1 MKLKKL
7 SENILKTVK
16 SRGYKYIELDA
27 VIDAD
32 QIIQR
37 SGENFRQY
45 MFSFQD
51 PNGNEMCLRPDL
63 TIASCLRYL
72 KNKTK
77 TKKKI
82 YYNGQAFRKA
92 KNQKDKIIRNQIGCE
107 IIGSKSTRQDDY
119 EIIQTS
125 LKTIQKIKETK
136 LKIEIGN
143 IKLFNLLL
151 NKLKLPK
158 RWKLRL
164 SRHFWREKYFESLL
178 KRLETNSDINP
189 LVVEVD
195 KKRYKKMKLENQNQM
210 IAGRKISEILNR
222 FNNKIK
228 DPRKFAEG
236 KKTSSIIRKYL
247 KISCPINN
255 ARKKLEN
262 FFCKHKIKIDLKD
275 EFFPIK
281 NRLNKNKIIF
291 STNFG
296 RGLEYYTGM
305 VFNIK
310 DQTNK
315 NLIQGGRYDNLL
327 SNLGSKR
334 KIPAVGAA
342 INLNFYAD

>member
-1 MKLKKL
+1 MKSKKL
-7 SENILKTVK
+7 SENILRAVK

-27 VIDAD
+27 VIDAN

-45 MFSFQD
+45 MFSFHD

-72 KNKTK
+72 KNRV
-77 TKKKI
+77 KI
-82 YYNGQAFRKA
+82 KEKIFYSGQAFRKIKDQ
-92 KNQKDKIIRNQIGCE
+92 KNKIIRNQIGYE
-107 IIGSKSTRQDDY
+107 IIGSKNVKQDDY

-125 LKTIQKIKETK
+125 MKTVQKIKKTK
-136 LKIEIGN
+136 LIIEVGN

-164 SRHFWREKYFESLL
+164 SRHFWREDYFESLL
-178 KRLETNSDINP
+178 KRLETNPDTDP
-189 LVVEVD
+189 LAVDVD
-195 KKRYKKMKLENQNQM
+195 KRRYKKMKLENQKQM
-210 IAGRKISEILNR
+210 VAGRKISEILNR

-236 KKTSSIIRKYL
+236 KKTSSIIREYL
-247 KISCPINN
+247 KISCSINS
-255 ARKKLEN
+255 ARKKLNN
-262 FFCKHKIKIDLKD
+262 FLSKHKIKIDLKD
-275 EFFPIK
+275 EFFSIK
-281 NRLNKNKIIF
+281 KKLNKNNIIF
-291 STNFG
+291 STSYG
-296 RGLEYYTGM
+296 RELEYYTGM

-310 DQTNK
+310 DQSGV

-327 SNLGSKR
+327 YNLGSKR

-342 INLNFYAD
+342 INLNSYAN

>member
-1 MKLKKL
+1 MKSKKL
-7 SENILKTVK
+7 YENILKAVK

-27 VIDAD
+27 VISAD

-63 TIASCLRYL
+63 TIVSCLRYL

-77 TKKKI
+77 TKEKVF
-82 YYNGQAFRKA
+82 YSGQAFRKIE
-92 KNQKDKIIRNQIGCE
+92 DRGGKIIRNQIGYE
-107 IIGSKSTRQDDY
+107 IIGSKNVKQDDY

-125 LKTIQKIKETK
+125 IKTVQKVKKTK
-136 LKIEIGN
+136 LIIEVGN

-164 SRHFWREKYFESLL
+164 SRHFWREDYFESLL
-178 KRLETNSDINP
+178 KRLETNSNIDP
-189 LVVEVD
+189 LAVEVD
-195 KKRYKKMKLENQNQM
+195 KKRYKKMKLENQKQM
-210 IAGRKISEILNR
+210 VAGRKVSEILNR
-222 FNNKIK
+222 FNNKVK

-236 KKTSSIIRKYL
+236 KKTSSIIREYL
-247 KISCPINN
+247 RISCSINS
-255 ARKKLEN
+255 ARKKLDD
-262 FFCKHKIKIDLKD
+262 FLSKYKIKIDLKD

-281 NRLNKNKIIF
+281 NKLDKNNIIF
-291 STNFG
+291 STSYG
-296 RGLEYYTGM
+296 RELEYYTGM
-305 VFNIK
+305 VFSIK
-310 DQTNK
+310 DQSGA

-327 SNLGSKR
+327 YNLGSKR

-342 INLNFYAD
+342 INLNSYAN

>member
-1 MKLKKL
+1 MKSKKL
-7 SENILKTVK
+7 YENILKAVK

-27 VIDAD
+27 VISAD

-63 TIASCLRYL
+63 TIVSCLRYL

-77 TKKKI
+77 TKEKI
-82 YYNGQAFRKA
+82 FYSGQAFRKIE
-92 KNQKDKIIRNQIGCE
+92 DRGGKIIRNQIGYE
-107 IIGSKSTRQDDY
+107 IIGSQNTKQDDN

-125 LKTIQKIKETK
+125 IKTIQKIKKMK
-136 LKIEIGN
+136 LKIEVGN

-151 NKLKLPK
+151 DKLKLPK

-164 SRHFWREKYFESLL
+164 SRHFWRKKYFESLL
-178 KRLETNSDINP
+178 KRLETNSDIDP
-189 LVVEVD
+189 LAVEVD
-195 KKRYKKMKLENQNQM
+195 KRRYNKMKSENQSQ
-210 IAGRKISEILNR
+210 IVGGRKISEILNR

-236 KKTSSIIRKYL
+236 KKTASTIREYL
-247 KISCPINN
+247 KISCPMNF
-255 ARKKLEN
+255 AKKKLNN
-262 FFCKHKIKIDLKD
+262 FFSKNKIKIDLKD

-281 NRLNKNKIIF
+281 NQFGKNKIIF

-296 RGLEYYTGM
+296 RELEYYTGM

-310 DQTNK
+310 NQSNT

-342 INLNFYAD
+342 INLNSYAN

>member
-1 MKLKKL
+1 MKSKKL
-7 SENILKTVK
+7 YENILRTVK

-27 VIDAD
+27 VIGAD

-63 TIASCLRYL
+63 TIVSCLRYL
-72 KNKTK
+72 KNGSKAK
-77 TKKKI
+77 EKI
-82 YYNGQAFRKA
+82 FYSGQAFRKIED
-92 KNQKDKIIRNQIGCE
+92 QDGKIIRNQIGYE
-107 IIGSKSTRQDDY
+107 IIGSKSIKQDDN

-125 LKTIQKIKETK
+125 IKTIQKIKKSE

-151 NKLKLPK
+151 DKLKLPK

-164 SRHFWREKYFESLL
+164 SRHFWRERYFESLL
-178 KRLETNSDINP
+178 KRLETNSDIDP
-189 LVVEVD
+189 LAVEVD
-195 KKRYKKMKLENQNQM
+195 KKRYAKMKSEDQSQTVG
-210 IAGRKISEILNR
+210 GRKILEILNR
-222 FNNKIK
+222 FNNKIR

-236 KKTSSIIRKYL
+236 KKTASIIREYL
-247 KISCPINN
+247 KISCPINLAKN
-255 ARKKLEN
+255 KLNN
-262 FFCKHKIKIDLKD
+262 FFSKHKLKIDLKD
-275 EFFPIK
+275 EFFPINNK
-281 NRLNKNKIIF
+281 FKKNKIIF

-296 RGLEYYTGM
+296 RELEYYTGM

-310 DQTNK
+310 NESGV
-315 NLIQGGRYDNLL
+315 NLLQGGRYDNLL
-327 SNLGSKR
+327 SNLGSRR

-342 INLNFYAD
+342 INLNFYEN

>member
-1 MKLKKL
+1 MKSKKL
-7 SENILKTVK
+7 SENILKIVK

-27 VIDAD
+27 VIGAD

-51 PNGNEMCLRPDL
+51 LNGNEMCLRPDL
-63 TIASCLRYL
+63 TIVSCLRYL
-72 KNKTK
+72 KNKSK
-77 TKKKI
+77 TKEKI
-82 YYNGQAFRKA
+82 FYSGQAFRKIE
-92 KNQKDKIIRNQIGCE
+92 DLDGKIIRNQIGYE
-107 IIGSKSTRQDDY
+107 IIGSKSTKQDDS

-125 LKTIQKIKETK
+125 IKTIQKIKKTK

-151 NKLKLPK
+151 DKLKLPK

-178 KRLETNSDINP
+178 KRLETNSDIDP
-189 LVVEVD
+189 IGVAID
-195 KKRYKKMKLENQNQM
+195 KKRYRKMKSENQNKM
-210 IAGRKISEILNR
+210 IGGRKISEILNR

-228 DPRKFAEG
+228 DPRKFSEG
-236 KKTSSIIRKYL
+236 RKNALIIREYL
-247 KISCPINN
+247 KISCPINL
-255 ARKKLEN
+255 ARKKLN
-262 FFCKHKIKIDLKD
+262 SFFLKNKIKINIED
-275 EFFPIK
+275 EFFPSK
-281 NRLNKNKIIF
+281 NRLGKNKIIF

-296 RGLEYYTGM
+296 RELEYYTGM

-310 DQTNK
+310 NQSNT

-327 SNLGSKR
+327 SNLGASK

-342 INLNFYAD
+342 INLNFYDN

>member
-1 MKLKKL
+1 MKSKKIF
-7 SENILKTVK
+7 ENILKAVK
-16 SRGYKYIELDA
+16 SRGYKYIELEA
-27 VIDAD
+27 VIDAN

-72 KNKTK
+72 KNKTN
-77 TKKKI
+77 TKEMI
-82 YYNGQAFRKA
+82 FYSGQAFRKI
-92 KNQKDKIIRNQIGCE
+92 KDQEGNIIRNQIGYE
-107 IIGSKSTRQDDY
+107 IIGSKSTRKDDN

-125 LKTIQKIKETK
+125 IKTIQKIKKKK

-143 IKLFNLLL
+143 IKIFNLLL
-151 NKLKLPK
+151 DKLRLPK

-178 KRLETNSDINP
+178 RRLETNSDIDP

-195 KKRYKKMKLENQNQM
+195 KRRYIKMKSENKSQ
-210 IAGRKISEILNR
+210 IIGGRKISEILNR
-222 FNNKIK
+222 FNNKIR
-228 DPRKFAEG
+228 DPRRFAEG
-236 KKTSSIIRKYL
+236 KKTASIIREYL
-247 KISCPINN
+247 KISCSINVAKN
-255 ARKKLEN
+255 KLNN
-262 FFCKHKIKIDLKD
+262 FFSKHKIKINLKD

-281 NRLNKNKIIF
+281 NKLTKNKIIF

-296 RGLEYYTGM
+296 RELEYYTGM

-310 DQTNK
+310 NRTNT

-327 SNLGSKR
+327 SNLGAKK

-342 INLNFYAD
+342 INLNSYDN

>member
-1 MKLKKL
+1 MKSKKL
-7 SENILKTVK
+7 SENILKAVK

-27 VIDAD
+27 VIGAD

-37 SGENFRQY
+37 SGENFRQH

-63 TIASCLRYL
+63 TIVSCLRYL

-77 TKKKI
+77 TKEKI
-82 YYNGQAFRKA
+82 FYSGQAFRKME
-92 KNQKDKIIRNQIGCE
+92 DHGGKIIRNQIGYE
-107 IIGSKSTRQDDY
+107 IIGSKSIRQDDN

-125 LKTIQKIKETK
+125 IKTIKKIKKTK

-151 NKLKLPK
+151 DKLKIPK

-178 KRLETNSDINP
+178 KRLETNSDIDP
-189 LVVEVD
+189 LAVEID
-195 KKRYKKMKLENQNQM
+195 KKRYSKMKSEKQNQM
-210 IAGRKISEILNR
+210 IGGRKISEILNR
-222 FNNKIK
+222 FNNKIR

-236 KKTSSIIRKYL
+236 KKTASIIREYL
-247 KISCPINN
+247 KISCPINLV
-255 ARKKLEN
+255 RKKLNN
-262 FFCKHKIKIDLKD
+262 FFSKHKIKIDIKD
-275 EFFPIK
+275 EFFPLK
-281 NRLNKNKIIF
+281 NKFVKNKIIF

-296 RGLEYYTGM
+296 RELEYYTGM

-310 DQTNK
+310 NQ
-315 NLIQGGRYDNLL
+315 
-327 SNLGSKR
+327 S
-334 KIPAVGAA
+334 
-342 INLNFYAD
+342 

>member
-1 MKLKKL
+1 MKSKKL
-7 SENILKTVK
+7 SENILKTIK

-27 VIDAD
+27 IIAAD

-63 TIASCLRYL
+63 TIVSCLRYL
-72 KNKTK
+72 NNKTK
-77 TKKKI
+77 IREKI
-82 YYNGQAFRKA
+82 FYSGQAFRKI
-92 KNQKDKIIRNQIGCE
+92 KDQDGKIIRNQVGYE
-107 IIGSKSTRQDDY
+107 IIGSKNIKQDDY

-125 LKTIQKIKETK
+125 LKTIQKIKKTK
-136 LKIEIGN
+136 IKIEIGN

-151 NKLKLPK
+151 DKLKLPK

-164 SRHFWREKYFESLL
+164 SRHFWREKYFETLI
-178 KRLETNSDINP
+178 KRLETNSDIDP
-189 LVVEVD
+189 LSVEID
-195 KKRYKKMKLENQNQM
+195 KKRHNKMKSENQSQ
-210 IAGRKISEILNR
+210 IIGGRKISEILNR

-236 KKTSSIIRKYL
+236 KKTALIIREYL
-247 KISCPINN
+247 KISCPMNA
-255 ARKKLEN
+255 ARKKLNN
-262 FFCKHKIKIDLKD
+262 FFSKHKIKIDLKD
-275 EFFPIK
+275 EFFPLK
-281 NRLNKNKIIF
+281 DKLGKNKIIF

-296 RGLEYYTGM
+296 RELEYYTGM

-310 DQTNK
+310 DQSST

-327 SNLGSKR
+327 LNLGSNR

-342 INLNFYAD
+342 INLNSYDN

>member
-1 MKLKKL
+1 MKSKKL
-7 SENILKTVK
+7 SKNILKTVK
-16 SRGYKYIELDA
+16 SRGYKYIELDV
-27 VIDAD
+27 VIGAD

-51 PNGNEMCLRPDL
+51 LNGNEMCLRPDL

-77 TKKKI
+77 NKEKI
-82 YYNGQAFRKA
+82 VYSGQAFRKI
-92 KNQKDKIIRNQIGCE
+92 KDKKGKIIRNQIGYE
-107 IIGSKSTRQDDY
+107 IIGSKNIKQDDY
-119 EIIQTS
+119 DIIQTS
-125 LKTIQKIKETK
+125 LKIIQKIKKAK

-143 IKLFNLLL
+143 IKLFNSLLD
-151 NKLKLPK
+151 KLKLPK

-189 LVVEVD
+189 LAVEVD
-195 KKRYKKMKLENQNQM
+195 KKKYNKMKSEKQNQM
-210 IAGRKISEILNR
+210 IGGRKISEILNR
-222 FNNKIK
+222 FNNKVK

-236 KKTSSIIRKYL
+236 KKTASIIREYL
-247 KISCPINN
+247 KITCQINV
-255 ARKKLEN
+255 ARKKLNN
-262 FFCKHKIKIDLKD
+262 FFLKHKISVELKD
-275 EFFPIK
+275 EFFPLK
-281 NRLNKNKIIF
+281 NKLGKNKIIF

-296 RGLEYYTGM
+296 RELEYYTGM

-310 DQTNK
+310 YQSNT

-327 SNLGSKR
+327 SNLGAKR

-342 INLNFYAD
+342 INLNSYDN

>member
-7 SENILKTVK
+7 SENILKAVK
-16 SRGYKYIELDA
+16 SRGYKYIELEA

-37 SGENFRQY
+37 SGESFRQY

-77 TKKKI
+77 IKEKI
-82 YYNGQAFRKA
+82 FYSGQAFRKI
-92 KNQKDKIIRNQIGCE
+92 KDQKGKIIRNQIGYE
-107 IIGSKSTRQDDY
+107 IIGSKSIRQDDY

-125 LKTIQKIKETK
+125 LKTVKKIKKTK
-136 LKIEIGN
+136 LKVEIGN

-164 SRHFWREKYFESLL
+164 SRHFWRKKYFESLL
-178 KRLETNSDINP
+178 KRFETNSDIDP
-189 LVVEVD
+189 LTVEVD
-195 KKRYKKMKLENQNQM
+195 KKRYKKMKSGNQNQL
-210 IAGRKISEILNR
+210 IAGRKVSEILNR

-236 KKTSSIIRKYL
+236 KKTSSIIREYL
-247 KISCPINN
+247 KISCPINYS
-255 ARKKLEN
+255 RKKLGN
-262 FFCKHKIKIDLKD
+262 FFSKHKIKIDLKD

-281 NRLNKNKIIF
+281 NKLDKNKIIF
-291 STNFG
+291 STNYG
-296 RGLEYYTGM
+296 RELEYYTGM

-310 DQTNK
+310 DQSNV

-342 INLNFYAD
+342 INLNSYAN

>member
-1 MKLKKL
+1 MKSKKL
-7 SENILKTVK
+7 SENILKAVK

-27 VIDAD
+27 VIGAN

-51 PNGNEMCLRPDL
+51 LNGNEMCLRPDL
-63 TIASCLRYL
+63 TIVSCLRYL

-77 TKKKI
+77 TKEKI
-82 YYNGQAFRKA
+82 FYSGQAFRKIED
-92 KNQKDKIIRNQIGCE
+92 QGGKIIRNQIGYE
-107 IIGSKSTRQDDY
+107 IIGSKSIKQADN

-125 LKTIQKIKETK
+125 VRIIQKIKKTK

-143 IKLFNLLL
+143 IMLFNLLL
-151 NKLKLPK
+151 DKLKLPK

-164 SRHFWREKYFESLL
+164 SRHFWREKYFKSLL
-178 KRLETNSDINP
+178 KRLESNSDIDP
-189 LVVEVD
+189 LGVVVD
-195 KKRYKKMKLENQNQM
+195 KKRYNKMKSENQNQ
-210 IAGRKISEILNR
+210 IIGGRKISEILNR

-236 KKTSSIIRKYL
+236 KKTSLIIREYL
-247 KISCPINN
+247 KISCPINI
-255 ARKKLEN
+255 ARKKLNN
-262 FFCKHKIKIDLKD
+262 FFLKHKIKIDLKE
-275 EFFPIK
+275 EFFPLK
-281 NRLNKNKIIF
+281 NKLGKNKIIF

-296 RGLEYYTGM
+296 RELEYYTGM

-310 DQTNK
+310 DQSNT

-327 SNLGSKR
+327 SNLGAKR

-342 INLNFYAD
+342 INLNFYDN

>member
-1 MKLKKL
+1 MKSKKL
-7 SENILKTVK
+7 SEYILKTVK
-16 SRGYKYIELDA
+16 SRGYKYISLEA
-27 VIDAD
+27 IISAD

-51 PNGNEMCLRPDL
+51 LNGNEMCLRPDL

-77 TKKKI
+77 IKEKI
-82 YYNGQAFRKA
+82 FYSGQAFRKI
-92 KNQKDKIIRNQIGCE
+92 KDQEGKIIRNQIGYE
-107 IIGSKSTRQDDY
+107 IIGSKTIKKDDY

-125 LKTIQKIKETK
+125 IQTIQKIKKTK

-151 NKLKLPK
+151 DKLNLPK

-178 KRLETNSDINP
+178 KRLETNSDIDP
-189 LVVEVD
+189 LSVEID
-195 KKRYKKMKLENQNQM
+195 KKRYKKMKLGSQNQT
-210 IAGRKISEILNR
+210 IAGRKISVILNR

-228 DPRKFAEG
+228 DPRKFSEG
-236 KKTSSIIRKYL
+236 KKTSAIIKEYL
-247 KISCPINN
+247 KISCPMNE
-255 ARKKLEN
+255 ASKKLNN
-262 FFCKHKIKIDLKD
+262 FFSKHKIKINLKD

-281 NRLNKNKIIF
+281 NRLGKNKIIF

-296 RGLEYYTGM
+296 RELEYYTGM

-310 DQTNK
+310 DASNT

-327 SNLGSKR
+327 LNLGAKR
-334 KIPAVGAA
+334 KVPAVGAA
-342 INLNFYAD
+342 INLNYYEN

>member
-27 VIDAD
+27 VIGAD

-51 PNGNEMCLRPDL
+51 PSGNEMCLRPDL
-63 TIASCLRYL
+63 TIVSCLRYL
-72 KNKTK
+72 KNKS
-77 TKKKI
+77 KI
-82 YYNGQAFRKA
+82 KEKIFYSGKAFRKIE
-92 KNQKDKIIRNQIGCE
+92 DRGGKIIRNQIGYE
-107 IIGSKSTRQDDY
+107 IIGSKNIKQDDN

-125 LKTIQKIKETK
+125 IKIIKKIKKTK

-151 NKLKLPK
+151 DELKLPK
-158 RWKLRL
+158 RWKLRI

-178 KRLETNSDINP
+178 KRLETNSDIDP
-189 LVVEVD
+189 IGVEVD
-195 KKRYKKMKLENQNQM
+195 KKRYKKMQSENQNKM
-210 IAGRKISEILNR
+210 IGGRKISEILNR
-222 FNNKIK
+222 FKNKAK
-228 DPRKFAEG
+228 DPRKFSEG
-236 KKTSSIIRKYL
+236 KKTALIIREYL
-247 KISCPINN
+247 KISCPINL
-255 ARKKLEN
+255 AKKKLN
-262 FFCKHKIKIDLKD
+262 SFFLKHKIKIEIKD
-275 EFFPIK
+275 EFIPLK
-281 NRLNKNKIIF
+281 NQSDTNQIIF
-291 STNFG
+291 STNYG
-296 RGLEYYTGM
+296 RELEYYTGM

-310 DQTNK
+310 NQNNT

-327 SNLGSKR
+327 LNLGAKR

-342 INLNFYAD
+342 INLNLYDN

>member
-1 MKLKKL
+1 MKSKKL
-7 SENILKTVK
+7 SENILKAVK
-16 SRGYKYIELDA
+16 SRGYKYIELEA

-51 PNGNEMCLRPDL
+51 HNGNEMCLRPDL

-77 TKKKI
+77 IKEKI
-82 YYNGQAFRKA
+82 FYSGQAFRKV
-92 KNQKDKIIRNQIGCE
+92 KDQKGKIIRNQIGYE
-107 IIGSKSTRQDDY
+107 IIGSKNIKQDDY

-125 LKTIQKIKETK
+125 LKTIQKIKKAK
-136 LKIEIGN
+136 LKIKVGN

-151 NKLKLPK
+151 DQLKLPK

-178 KRLETNSDINP
+178 KRFETNLDIDP
-189 LVVEVD
+189 LGVAID

-210 IAGRKISEILNR
+210 VAGRKVSEILNR

-236 KKTSSIIRKYL
+236 KKTSSIIKEYL

-255 ARKKLEN
+255 ARKKLYN
-262 FFCKHKIKIDLKD
+262 FFSKHKIKIDLKD

-281 NRLNKNKIIF
+281 NKLGKNKIIF

-296 RGLEYYTGM
+296 RELEYYTGM
-305 VFNIK
+305 VFNIQ
-310 DQTNK
+310 DQSNT

-342 INLNFYAD
+342 INLNFYVD

>member
-1 MKLKKL
+1 MKSKKY
-7 SENILKTVK
+7 SENILKAVK

-51 PNGNEMCLRPDL
+51 PSGNEMCLRPDL
-63 TIASCLRYL
+63 TIVSCLRYL
-72 KNKTK
+72 KNKSK
-77 TKKKI
+77 TKEKI
-82 YYNGQAFRKA
+82 FYSGQAFRKV
-92 KNQKDKIIRNQIGCE
+92 KDREGKIIRNQIGYE
-107 IIGSKSTRQDDY
+107 IIGSKNIKQDDN

-125 LKTIQKIKETK
+125 LKIIKKVKKTK
-136 LKIEIGN
+136 LKIEVGN

-151 NKLKLPK
+151 DKLKIPK

-178 KRLETNSDINP
+178 KRLETNSDIDP
-189 LVVEVD
+189 IGVEVD
-195 KKRYKKMKLENQNQM
+195 KKRYKKMKFENQNQ
-210 IAGRKISEILNR
+210 IIGGRKIFEILNR
-222 FNNKIK
+222 FNSKIK
-228 DPRKFAEG
+228 DPRKFIEG
-236 KKTSSIIRKYL
+236 KKTALIIREYL
-247 KISCPINN
+247 KISCPINLAKN
-255 ARKKLEN
+255 KLN
-262 FFCKHKIKIDLKD
+262 SFFLKHKIKIDIKD
-275 EFFPIK
+275 EFFP
-281 NRLNKNKIIF
+281 LKNKSNNNKMIF

-296 RGLEYYTGM
+296 RELEYYTGM

-310 DQTNK
+310 NEFNI

-342 INLNFYAD
+342 INLNSYDN

>member
-1 MKLKKL
+1 MKSKKL
-7 SENILKTVK
+7 FENILKAVK

-27 VIDAD
+27 VIGAD

-37 SGENFRQY
+37 SGENFRQH
-45 MFSFQD
+45 MFSFKD

-63 TIASCLRYL
+63 TIVSCLRYL

-77 TKKKI
+77 NKEKI
-82 YYNGQAFRKA
+82 FYCGQAFRKMED
-92 KNQKDKIIRNQIGCE
+92 QRGKIIRNQIGYE
-107 IIGSKSTRQDDY
+107 IIGSKSTRKDDN

-125 LKTIQKIKETK
+125 IKTIQKINKTK

-151 NKLKLPK
+151 DKLKLPK

-178 KRLETNSDINP
+178 KRLETNSDID
-189 LVVEVD
+189 LLAVEVD
-195 KKRYKKMKLENQNQM
+195 KKRYNKMKSENQNQM
-210 IAGRKISEILNR
+210 IGGRKIIEILNR
-222 FNNKIK
+222 FNNKIR
-228 DPRKFAEG
+228 DPRKFSEG
-236 KKTSSIIRKYL
+236 KKNASIIREYL
-247 KISCPINN
+247 KISCPINI
-255 ARKKLEN
+255 ARKKLN
-262 FFCKHKIKIDLKD
+262 IFFSKHKIKIDIKD
-275 EFFPIK
+275 EFFPLK
-281 NRLNKNKIIF
+281 NKLIKNKIIF

-296 RGLEYYTGM
+296 RKLEYYTGM

-310 DQTNK
+310 NQSNI

-327 SNLGSKR
+327 SNLGAKR

-342 INLNFYAD
+342 INLNSYDS

>member
-1 MKLKKL
+1 MKSKKL
-7 SENILKTVK
+7 SENILKTIK

-27 VIDAD
+27 IIAAD

-63 TIASCLRYL
+63 TIVSCLRYL
-72 KNKTK
+72 NNKTK
-77 TKKKI
+77 IREKI
-82 YYNGQAFRKA
+82 FYSGQAFRKI
-92 KNQKDKIIRNQIGCE
+92 KDQDGKIIRNQVGYE
-107 IIGSKSTRQDDY
+107 IIGSKNIKQDDY

-125 LKTIQKIKETK
+125 LKTIQKIKKTK
-136 LKIEIGN
+136 IKIEIGN

-151 NKLKLPK
+151 DKLKLPK

-164 SRHFWREKYFESLL
+164 SRHFWREKYFETLI
-178 KRLETNSDINP
+178 KRLETNSDIDP
-189 LVVEVD
+189 LSVEID
-195 KKRYKKMKLENQNQM
+195 KKKHNKMKSENQSQ
-210 IAGRKISEILNR
+210 IIGGRKISEILNR

-236 KKTSSIIRKYL
+236 KKTASIIREYL
-247 KISCPINN
+247 KISCPMNA
-255 ARKKLEN
+255 ARKKLNN
-262 FFCKHKIKIDLKD
+262 FFSKHKIKIDLKD
-275 EFFPIK
+275 EFFPLK
-281 NRLNKNKIIF
+281 DKLGKNKIIF

-296 RGLEYYTGM
+296 RELEYYTGM

-310 DQTNK
+310 DQSST

-327 SNLGSKR
+327 SNLGSNR

-342 INLNFYAD
+342 INLNSYDN

>member
-1 MKLKKL
+1 MKSKKL
-7 SENILKTVK
+7 SENILRAVK
-16 SRGYKYIELDA
+16 SRGYKYIELEA

-37 SGENFRQY
+37 SGESFRQY

-77 TKKKI
+77 IKEKI
-82 YYNGQAFRKA
+82 FYSGQAFRKI
-92 KNQKDKIIRNQIGCE
+92 KDQKGKIIRNQIGYE
-107 IIGSKSTRQDDY
+107 IIGSKSIRQDDY

-125 LKTIQKIKETK
+125 LKTVKKIKKTK
-136 LKIEIGN
+136 LKVEIGN

-164 SRHFWREKYFESLL
+164 SRHFWRKKYFESLL
-178 KRLETNSDINP
+178 KRLETNSDIDP
-189 LVVEVD
+189 LTVEVD
-195 KKRYKKMKLENQNQM
+195 KKRYKKMKSGNQNQL
-210 IAGRKISEILNR
+210 IAGRKVSEILNR

-236 KKTSSIIRKYL
+236 KKTSSIIREYL
-247 KISCPINN
+247 KISCPINYS
-255 ARKKLEN
+255 RKKLGN
-262 FFCKHKIKIDLKD
+262 FFSKHKIKIDLKD

-281 NRLNKNKIIF
+281 NKLDKNKIIF
-291 STNFG
+291 STNYG
-296 RGLEYYTGM
+296 RELEYYTGM

-310 DQTNK
+310 DQSNV

-342 INLNFYAD
+342 INLNSYAN

>member
-1 MKLKKL
+1 MKSKKL
-7 SENILKTVK
+7 SENILKIVK
-16 SRGYKYIELDA
+16 CRGYKYIDLEAL
-27 VIDAD
+27 ISAD

-51 PNGNEMCLRPDL
+51 LNGNEMCLRPDL

-77 TKKKI
+77 TKEKI
-82 YYNGQAFRKA
+82 FYSGQAFRKI
-92 KNQKDKIIRNQIGCE
+92 KDPKGKIIRNQIGYE
-107 IIGSKSTRQDDY
+107 IIGSKTIKQDDY
-119 EIIQTS
+119 EIIKTS
-125 LKTIQKIKETK
+125 ISAIQKIKKTQ

-178 KRLETNSDINP
+178 KRLETNSDIN
-189 LVVEVD
+189 LLSVELD
-195 KKRYKKMKLENQNQM
+195 KKRYKKMKLENEKQI
-210 IAGRKISEILNR
+210 IAGRKISTILNR
-222 FNNKIK
+222 FNDKIK

-236 KKTSSIIRKYL
+236 KKTSLIIRQYL
-247 KISCPINN
+247 KISCPLED
-255 ARKKLEN
+255 AKKNLDK
-262 FFCKHKIKIDLKD
+262 FFSKYKIKIDLKD

-281 NRLNKNKIIF
+281 NKLGKNKIIF

-296 RGLEYYTGM
+296 RELEYYTGM

-310 DQTNK
+310 DKFKK

-327 SNLGSKR
+327 SNLGSK
-334 KIPAVGAA
+334 KKVPAVGAA
-342 INLNFYAD
+342 INLNFYDN

>member
-1 MKLKKL
+1 MKSKKL
-7 SENILKTVK
+7 SENILKTIK

-27 VIDAD
+27 IIAAD

-63 TIASCLRYL
+63 TIVSCLRYL
-72 KNKTK
+72 NNKTK
-77 TKKKI
+77 TREKI
-82 YYNGQAFRKA
+82 FYSGQAFRKI
-92 KNQKDKIIRNQIGCE
+92 KDQDGKIIRNQVGYE
-107 IIGSKSTRQDDY
+107 IIGSKNIKQDDY

-125 LKTIQKIKETK
+125 LKTIQKIKKTK
-136 LKIEIGN
+136 IKIEIGN

-151 NKLKLPK
+151 DKLKLPK

-164 SRHFWREKYFESLL
+164 SRHFWREKYFETLI
-178 KRLETNSDINP
+178 KRLETNSDIDP
-189 LVVEVD
+189 LSVEID
-195 KKRYKKMKLENQNQM
+195 KKRHNKMKSENQSQ
-210 IAGRKISEILNR
+210 IIGGRKISEILNR

-236 KKTSSIIRKYL
+236 KKTASIIREYL
-247 KISCPINN
+247 KISCPMNA
-255 ARKKLEN
+255 ARKKLNN
-262 FFCKHKIKIDLKD
+262 FFSKHKIKIDLKD
-275 EFFPIK
+275 EFFPLK
-281 NRLNKNKIIF
+281 DKLGKNKIIF

-296 RGLEYYTGM
+296 RELEYYTGM

-310 DQTNK
+310 DQSST

-327 SNLGSKR
+327 SNLGSNR

-342 INLNFYAD
+342 INLNSYDN

>member
-1 MKLKKL
+1 MKSKKIF
-7 SENILKTVK
+7 ENILKAVK
-16 SRGYKYIELDA
+16 SRGYKYIELEA
-27 VIDAD
+27 VIDAN

-72 KNKTK
+72 KNKTN
-77 TKKKI
+77 TKEKI
-82 YYNGQAFRKA
+82 FYSGQAFRKI
-92 KNQKDKIIRNQIGCE
+92 KDQEGNIIRNQIGYE
-107 IIGSKSTRQDDY
+107 IIGSKSTRKDDN

-125 LKTIQKIKETK
+125 IKTIQKIKKKK

-143 IKLFNLLL
+143 IKIFNLLL
-151 NKLKLPK
+151 DKLKLPK

-178 KRLETNSDINP
+178 RRLETNSDIDP
-189 LVVEVD
+189 LAVEVD
-195 KKRYKKMKLENQNQM
+195 KRRYNKMKSENKSQM
-210 IAGRKISEILNR
+210 IGGRKISEILNR
-222 FNNKIK
+222 FNNKIR
-228 DPRKFAEG
+228 DPRRFAEG
-236 KKTSSIIRKYL
+236 KKTASIIREYL
-247 KISCPINN
+247 KISCSINVAKN
-255 ARKKLEN
+255 KLNN
-262 FFCKHKIKIDLKD
+262 FFSKHKIKINLKD

-281 NRLNKNKIIF
+281 NKLTKNKIIF

-296 RGLEYYTGM
+296 RELEYYTGM

-310 DQTNK
+310 NRTNT

-327 SNLGSKR
+327 SNLGAKK

-342 INLNFYAD
+342 INLNSYDN

>member
-1 MKLKKL
+1 MKSKKL
-7 SENILKTVK
+7 SENILKTIK

-27 VIDAD
+27 IIAAD

-63 TIASCLRYL
+63 TIVSCLRYL
-72 KNKTK
+72 NNKTK
-77 TKKKI
+77 TREKI
-82 YYNGQAFRKA
+82 FYSGQAFRKI
-92 KNQKDKIIRNQIGCE
+92 KDQDGKIIRNQVGYE
-107 IIGSKSTRQDDY
+107 IIGSKNIKQDDY

-125 LKTIQKIKETK
+125 LKTIQKIKKTK
-136 LKIEIGN
+136 IKIEIGN

-151 NKLKLPK
+151 DKLKLPK

-164 SRHFWREKYFESLL
+164 SRHFWREKYFETLI
-178 KRLETNSDINP
+178 KRLETNSDIDP
-189 LVVEVD
+189 LSVEID
-195 KKRYKKMKLENQNQM
+195 KKRYNKMKSENQSQ
-210 IAGRKISEILNR
+210 IIGGRKISEILNR

-236 KKTSSIIRKYL
+236 KKTASIIREYL
-247 KISCPINN
+247 KISCPMNA
-255 ARKKLEN
+255 ARKKLNN
-262 FFCKHKIKIDLKD
+262 FFSKHKIKIDLKD
-275 EFFPIK
+275 EFFPLK
-281 NRLNKNKIIF
+281 DKLGKNKIIF

-296 RGLEYYTGM
+296 RELEYYTGM

-310 DQTNK
+310 DQSST

-327 SNLGSKR
+327 SNLGSNR

-342 INLNFYAD
+342 INLNSYDN

>member
-1 MKLKKL
+1 MKSKKIF
-7 SENILKTVK
+7 ENILKAVK
-16 SRGYKYIELDA
+16 SRGYKYIKLEA
-27 VIDAD
+27 VIDAN

-72 KNKTK
+72 KNKTN
-77 TKKKI
+77 TKEKI
-82 YYNGQAFRKA
+82 FYSGQAFRKI
-92 KNQKDKIIRNQIGCE
+92 KDQEGNIIRNQIGYE
-107 IIGSKSTRQDDY
+107 IIGSKSTTKDDN

-125 LKTIQKIKETK
+125 IKTIQKIKKKK

-143 IKLFNLLL
+143 IKIFNLLL
-151 NKLKLPK
+151 DKLKLPK

-178 KRLETNSDINP
+178 RRLETNSDIDP
-189 LVVEVD
+189 LTVEVD
-195 KKRYKKMKLENQNQM
+195 KRRYNKMKSENKSQM
-210 IAGRKISEILNR
+210 IGGRKISEILNR
-222 FNNKIK
+222 FNNKIR
-228 DPRKFAEG
+228 DPRRFAEG
-236 KKTSSIIRKYL
+236 KKTASIIREYL
-247 KISCPINN
+247 KISCSINVAKN
-255 ARKKLEN
+255 KLNN
-262 FFCKHKIKIDLKD
+262 FFSKHKIKINLKD

-281 NRLNKNKIIF
+281 NKLTKNKIIF

-296 RGLEYYTGM
+296 RELEYYTGM

-310 DQTNK
+310 NRTNT

-327 SNLGSKR
+327 SNLGAKK

-342 INLNFYAD
+342 INLNSYDN